1 MRIRAGKSAVHL
13 AVIAVAVALMAGA
26 AGCGTSGHSGAAGTF
41 VIAGAG
47 DPKNFDP
54 IFNDDG
60 ESFRVIQ
67 QLYDTL
73 IQNKPG
79 TADLEPG
86 LAQSWE
92 HDATGAVWTFHLRSG
107 VKFHDGTQ
115 LDAAAVC
122 FNFDRW
128 YQMRGLAAQSQMS
141 YYTDLFEGFAK
152 NESEDLGDPLY
163 NKCEATNSQTAVL
176 TLNRY
181 KGAFP
186 AAFTLASFSI
196 SSPAA
201 LKKYDA
207 DKVTAVGDAFE
218 FNAYADT
225 HPTGTGAFTFGAWDK
240 STNQITLLRNPDFW
254 GVKAKVAKVI
264 IKVIKEETARK
275 QELRAGTV
283 DAIDFPAPADRTSLA
298 DAGFAV
304 LPRPAFN
311 VLYLGI
317 NQKADPKLADL
328 RVRQAIAYAINRPQ
342 LAATLGP
349 AGTVVAKE
357 FMPDTLAGYAGD
369 VVEYPYDRAKARNL
383 LAAAGAQNMELNFY
397 YPSGVSRPY
406 MPSPADIF
414 YAIAKD
420 LEAVGIHVIGI
431 ARPWNGGYQTD
442 IMQLGKHGLHLY
454 GWTGDYNDP
463 GNFVGT
469 FFGRPKVDF
478 GDQEMTA
485 MFTQIAAATSE
496 VDDARRTAL
505 WQQVNR
511 DVMAKYLPAVPIWH
525 SPPALV
531 TSKEISGLVPC
542 PGTDERFNTVQK
554 RV

>member
-1 MRIRAGKSAVHL
+1 MRVQRGRSA
-13 AVIAVAVALMAGA
+13 ARVAVVVMAVGLLAGA
-26 AGCGTSGHSGAAGTF
+26 AGCTTNKKADAGGTF

-79 TADLEPG
+79 TADVEPG

-92 HDATGAVWTFHLRSG
+92 RDITGKVWTFHLRTA
-107 VKFHDGTQ
+107 VKFADGTPFN
-115 LDAAAVC
+115 AAAVC
-122 FNFDRW
+122 ANFDRW
-128 YQMRGLAAQSQMS
+128 YQMKGAAAQGNMS
-141 YYTDLFEGFAK
+141 YYSDLFEGFAH
-152 NESEDLGDPLY
+152 NEVEDLGDPLY
-163 NKCEATNSQTAVL
+163 SRCAATDDATAVL

-196 SSPAA
+196 SSPTA
-201 LKKYDA
+201 LARYDA
-207 DKVTAVGDAFE
+207 NKVTQVGDAFE
-218 FNAYADT
+218 FNDYANL
-225 HPTGTGAFTFGAWDK
+225 HPTGTGAFTFGGWDK
-240 STNQITLLRNPDFW
+240 STDEITLLRNPDFW
-254 GVKAKVAKVI
+254 GVKAKVEKVVVKVI
-264 IKVIKEETARK
+264 TDETTRK

-283 DAIDFPAPADRTSLA
+283 DAIDFPAPADRKSLA
-298 DAGFAV
+298 DAGFHV
-304 LPRPAFN
+304 LARPAFN

-328 RVRQAIAYAINRPQ
+328 RVRQAIAYAINRQQ
-342 LAATLGP
+342 LASTLGP
-349 AGTVVAKE
+349 AGTQVAKE
-357 FMPDTLAGYAGD
+357 FMPNTLSGYADD
-369 VVEYPYDRAKARNL
+369 VVEYSYDPAKARDL
-383 LAAAGAQNMELNFY
+383 LARAGAQNLALDFY
-397 YPSGVSRPY
+397 YPSGISRPY

-414 YAIAKD
+414 QAIAKD
-420 LEAVGIHVIGI
+420 LEAVGIHVTGVP
-431 ARPWNGGYQTD
+431 RPWNGGYQSD
-442 IMQLGKHGLHLY
+442 IMRLGKHGLHLY

-469 FFGRPKVDF
+469 FFGRPKLDF
-478 GDQEMTA
+478 GDEAMTD
-485 MFTQIAAATSE
+485 MFTQIAAASSE
-496 VDDARRTAL
+496 VDDAKKKAL

-525 SPPALV
+525 SPPAIV
-531 TSKEISGLVPC
+531 TSKKISGLVPC
-542 PGTDERFNTVQK
+542 PGTDERFNTVEK
-554 RV
+554 HA